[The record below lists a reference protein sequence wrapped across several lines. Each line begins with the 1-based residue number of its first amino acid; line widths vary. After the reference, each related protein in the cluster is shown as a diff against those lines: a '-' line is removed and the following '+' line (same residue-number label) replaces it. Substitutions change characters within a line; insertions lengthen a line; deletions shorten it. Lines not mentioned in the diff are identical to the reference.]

1 MASFP
6 SHSREIAAVRSV
18 ARCKTRD
25 HPGNA
30 HRLRSQGSGDC
41 ASAALP
47 KVAYSRFTS
56 GKSLAGKRIG
66 VLRDLM
72 IEASLAD
79 RDSIRVANEAIADMK
94 KAGAV
99 IVDPVNVHKVI
110 ADLVPYLEPGL
121 LPKNFP
127 SAFPKS
133 PEPIDHIVSMA
144 FDHNLVPSGARGAI
158 CECSPR
164 SRAVTRVGTPIN
176 RYFRERGDAKFKSV
190 RTCSRCRCFPVASI
204 T

>member
-1 MASFP
+1 MTA
-6 SHSREIAAVRSV
+6 
-18 ARCKTRD
+18 
-25 HPGNA
+25 
-30 HRLRSQGSGDC
+30 

-127 SAFPKS
+127 CLS
-133 PEPIDHIVSMA
+133 EV
-144 FDHNLVPSGARGAI
+144 
-158 CECSPR
+158 
-164 SRAVTRVGTPIN
+164 SRAHRPHRFDG
-176 RYFRERGDAKFKSV
+176 V
-190 RTCSRCRCFPVASI
+190 RS
-204 T
+204 